1 MVPDDCRYTKEH
13 EWVRRDGAEVVI
25 GITDF
30 AQSQLGDIVFVELPA
45 VGTAMTQMA
54 PFGSVEAVK
63 AVSELFSPINGSIS
77 AVNGGLKADPT
88 LVNRDPHGE
97 GWMIRARPADASE
110 VDALLTPEAYRTFVA
125 ELEAGQS

>member
-13 EWVRRDGAEVVI
+13 EWVRRDGVDVVI

-30 AQSQLGDIVFVELPA
+30 AQSQLGDIVFVEVPA
-45 VGTAMTQMA
+45 VGTALTQMA

-63 AVSELFSPINGSIS
+63 AVSELFSPLNGSVS
-77 AVNGGLKADPT
+77 AVNGGLKSDPT

-97 GWMIRARPADASE
+97 GWMIRARPADSSE
-110 VDALLTPEAYRTFVA
+110 VDALLTPEAYRAFVA